1 MVKKFQP
8 QEGAQTNVKIH
19 LQCLLLAQMNSA
31 IQDVKMVLAG
41 AFVKQ
46 VLPAK
51 ALVILFLI
59 VDITY
64 IDMQKV
70 YSFPLHSL
78 QYKHDHI
85 KHISLS
91 NLHSYI
97 FYYYR

>member
-1 MVKKFQP
+1 MGQKLHMDMVKKFQL

-46 VLPAK
+46 VLPTK
-51 ALVILFLI
+51 ALVIRFLI

-64 IDMQKV
+64 IDILKV
-70 YSFPLHSL
+70 PFFPLHSL
-78 QYKHDHI
+78 QYESDHKI
-85 KHISLS
+85 IFKIS
-91 NLHSYI
+91 
-97 FYYYR
+97 